1 MAYITKNVSSY
12 QNTSLISQNI
22 TASQKCSVILKLEK
36 PSFIKFLTQSTSI
49 IYLLLMSNVLDL
61 TYLSTRPCQIV
72 KNSVAA
78 WFLTRRLKWIA
89 KLNLHA

>member
-61 TYLSTRPCQIV
+61 KPIYLPGPV
-72 KNSVAA
+72 K
-78 WFLTRRLKWIA
+78 
-89 KLNLHA
+89 